1 MAEES
6 SSSSPAA
13 TPPNAWKL
21 PEGIEDHIEDGL
33 IKSAVGATVGGV
45 FGMILFRSGG
55 GMRSASVA
63 AGVGAA
69 VGSTYERFMA
79 SQK

>member
-1 MAEES
+1 MTES
-6 SSSSPAA
+6 
-13 TPPNAWKL
+13 TPPSTWKL
-21 PEGIEDHIEDGL
+21 PEGVENHIEDGL

-69 VGSTYERFMA
+69 VGSTYERFMV

>member
-1 MAEES
+1 M
-6 SSSSPAA
+6 
-13 TPPNAWKL
+13 
-21 PEGIEDHIEDGL
+21 

-45 FGMILFRSGG
+45 VGMILFRSGG

-69 VGSTYERFMA
+69 VGSTYERFVA
-79 SQK
+79 SRK

>member
-1 MAEES
+1 MILNVLTGFHVS
-6 SSSSPAA
+6 
-13 TPPNAWKL
+13 
-21 PEGIEDHIEDGL
+21 IGL
-33 IKSAVGATVGGV
+33 IKSAIGATVGGV

-69 VGSTYERFMA
+69 MGSTYERFMA

>member
-1 MAEES
+1 MAEETNP
-6 SSSSPAA
+6 SSPAA
-13 TPPNAWKL
+13 NPPNKWKL
-21 PEGIEDHIEDGL
+21 PDGIEDHIEDGL
-33 IKSAVGATVGGV
+33 IKSAIGATVGGV

-69 VGSTYERFMA
+69 VGSTYERFMS